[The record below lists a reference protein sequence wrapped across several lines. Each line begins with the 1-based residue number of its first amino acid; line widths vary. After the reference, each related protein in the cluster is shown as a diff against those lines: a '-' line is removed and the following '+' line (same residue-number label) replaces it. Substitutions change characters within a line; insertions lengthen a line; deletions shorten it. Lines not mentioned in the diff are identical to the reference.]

1 MEPVAGHLTAAD
13 RTLPGHPVRPQDD
26 VAAQDRTPQA
36 ADGQSADRS
45 GSLQLPLPFLKAG
58 PAGGRLRRPS
68 SRRQPQY
75 GEGEA
80 LSETPVWFL
89 IIQVLT
95 TITLVATFIA
105 FLAQLRTMQKQL
117 EVAKQS
123 TLAQN
128 TLAVAQFLSQPEIR
142 ASRRHM
148 FRNLAGKSL
157 RDWSDEDRIEAER
170 VCSSYDVTGLLVRA
184 GIVDRNIIVEN

>member
-1 MEPVAGHLTAAD
+1 
-13 RTLPGHPVRPQDD
+13 
-26 VAAQDRTPQA
+26 
-36 ADGQSADRS
+36 
-45 GSLQLPLPFLKAG
+45 
-58 PAGGRLRRPS
+58 
-68 SRRQPQY
+68 
-75 GEGEA
+75 
-80 LSETPVWFL
+80 
-89 IIQVLT
+89 
-95 TITLVATFIA
+95 
-105 FLAQLRTMQKQL
+105 MQKQL

-184 GIVDRNIIVEN
+184 GIVDRNIIVENWGGSLRRLYLVALPLIGEMRKLSGDLNYWDDFEWLAKQVDLKTVHTSDAPSDNRSDQQP

>member
-1 MEPVAGHLTAAD
+1 M
-13 RTLPGHPVRPQDD
+13 
-26 VAAQDRTPQA
+26 
-36 ADGQSADRS
+36 
-45 GSLQLPLPFLKAG
+45 
-58 PAGGRLRRPS
+58 
-68 SRRQPQY
+68 
-75 GEGEA
+75 
-80 LSETPVWFL
+80 SETPTWFL
-89 IIQVLT
+89 IIQVVT

-148 FRNLAGKSL
+148 FRNLAGKKLS
-157 RDWSDEDRIEAER
+157 DWSDEDRIEAER

-184 GIVDRNIIVEN
+184 GIADRDIIIENWGASLRRLYLVALPLIGEMRKLSGDLNYWDDFEWLAKQVDLKLAHPSNAASDSGTDKEQ